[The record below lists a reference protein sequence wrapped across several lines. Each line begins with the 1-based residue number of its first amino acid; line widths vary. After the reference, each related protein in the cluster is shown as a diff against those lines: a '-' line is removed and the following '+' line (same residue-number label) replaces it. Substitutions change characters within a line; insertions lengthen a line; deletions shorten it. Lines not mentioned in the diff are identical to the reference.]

1 MRDAAVTSKSGMA
14 ADWRVTLWAMV
25 AVQIVMSLSFSI
37 LSPVMPLFL
46 PDLGVTDP
54 SSVYFWAGLLASVTS
69 FIGIFSAP
77 VWGRFA
83 DRYGRK
89 VMVLRSCFG
98 IAVFTVLMGV
108 SHSVWQLLAV
118 RAGMGVVAG
127 YNASAIAL
135 VASQTPEQ
143 RLGYALGWLSSG
155 NLLGTLIGPVVG
167 GAIADLTGSYRM
179 PFYWGGAGCFAAF
192 ILCWIIVPER
202 FVRPT
207 EARRTASFGTLF
219 GVLIRSGGLLPV
231 FLVLMLAQFG
241 TRAVEPVVTLYVQD
255 MLGPLPNIA
264 TLGGVA
270 FAITGLAGIAAVPIL
285 GKRSD
290 RIGYRR
296 TLMISLAGA
305 ALFTLPQALALGY
318 GAFVVERFGLGLFG
332 GGILPAANALVG
344 RLAVASHRGFVFGL
358 TASATFMGNSL
369 GPFTGGAVA
378 ATFGIRW
385 VFVVTAAL
393 LLANLLWV
401 WLTVPEPGPAE
412 ALGGKA

>member
-1 MRDAAVTSKSGMA
+1 MRDAAVTSKSGRA
-14 ADWRVTLWAMV
+14 AGWQVTLWAMV
-25 AVQIVMSLSFSI
+25 MVQIVMSLSFSI

-46 PDLGVTDP
+46 PDLGVRDP
-54 SSVYFWAGLLASVTS
+54 SAIDMWAGILASVTS

-77 VWGRFA
+77 VWGRLA

-89 VMVLRSCFG
+89 LMVLRSCFG
-98 IAVFTVLMGV
+98 IAVFTALMGA
-108 SHSVWQLLAV
+108 SGDVWQLFAL
-118 RAGMGVVAG
+118 RAGMGLVAG

-135 VASQTPEQ
+135 VASQVPEQ

-179 PFYWGGAGCFAAF
+179 PFYWGGGGCFAAF
-192 ILCWIIVPER
+192 VLCWIIVPER
-202 FVRPT
+202 FVRPSET
-207 EARRTASFGTLF
+207 RKGASFAAMF
-219 GVLIRSGGLLPV
+219 GVLVRSGGMLPL

-270 FAITGLAGIAAVPIL
+270 FAITGLAGVAAVPIL

-305 ALFTLPQALALGY
+305 ALFTLPQAFSYGY
-318 GAFVVERFGLGLFG
+318 WAFVAERFGLGLFV

-344 RLAVASHRGFVFGL
+344 RLAVASHRGFVYGL

-393 LLANLLWV
+393 LLANLVWV
-401 WLTVPEPGPAE
+401 WLTVPEPGEPAT
-412 ALGGKA
+412 AAGG

>member
-1 MRDAAVTSKSGMA
+1 
-14 ADWRVTLWAMV
+14 MV

-54 SSVYFWAGLLASVTS
+54 SSVYFWAGILASVTS

-89 VMVLRSCFG
+89 LMVLRSCFG

-108 SHSVWQLLAV
+108 SGSVWELLAV

-135 VASQTPEQ
+135 VASQTPEH
-143 RLGYALGWLSSG
+143 RLGTALGWLSSG

-207 EARRTASFGTLF
+207 EARRTASFATMF
-219 GVLIRSGGLLPV
+219 GVLIRSGGLLPLL
-231 FLVLMLAQFG
+231 LVLMLAQFG

-255 MLGPLPNIA
+255 MLGTVPNIA
-264 TLGGVA
+264 TLGGIA
-270 FAITGLAGIAAVPIL
+270 FAITGLAGIAAVPVL

-305 ALFTLPQALALGY
+305 ALFTLPQALGY
-318 GAFVVERFGLGLFG
+318 GYWAFVAERFGLGLFV

-378 ATFGIRW
+378 ATLGIRW

-393 LLANLLWV
+393 LLANLVWV
-401 WLTVPEPGPAE
+401 WLTVPEPGAPETAVD
-412 ALGGKA
+412 A

>member
-1 MRDAAVTSKSGMA
+1 MRDAAATSKSRIA
-14 ADWRVTLWAMV
+14 APWQVTLWAMV
-25 AVQIVMSLSFSI
+25 AVQIVMSLSFSV

-46 PDLGVTDP
+46 PDLGVTDR
-54 SSVYFWAGLLASVTS
+54 SSVDLWAGILASVTS
-69 FIGIFSAP
+69 FIGVFSAP
-77 VWGRFA
+77 VWGRLA
-83 DRYGRK
+83 DSYGRK
-89 VMVLRSCFG
+89 LMVLRSCFG
-98 IAVFTVLMGV
+98 IAVFTALMGV
-108 SHSVWQLLAV
+108 SGSVWQLLAV

-155 NLLGTLIGPVVG
+155 NLLGTLIGPVIG

-179 PFYWGGAGCFAAF
+179 PFYCAGAGCFAAF
-192 ILCWIIVPER
+192 VLCWIIVPER
-202 FVRPT
+202 FTRPT
-207 EARRTASFGTLF
+207 ETRRAASFATMF
-219 GVLIRSGGLLPV
+219 RVLIRSGGLLPL

-241 TRAVEPVVTLYVQD
+241 TRAVEPVVTLYVRD
-255 MLGPLPNIA
+255 MLGSAPNIA
-264 TLGGVA
+264 TLGGIA
-270 FAITGLAGIAAVPIL
+270 FAITGLAGIAAVPVL

-305 ALFTLPQALALGY
+305 ALFTLPQALDLGY
-318 GAFVVERFGLGLFG
+318 GAFVAERFGLGLFV

-358 TASATFMGNSL
+358 TASATFLGNSL

-378 ATFGIRW
+378 ATFGIQW

-393 LLANLLWV
+393 LLANLVWV
-401 WLTVPEPGPAE
+401 WLTVPEPGDPA
-412 ALGGKA
+412 AIAGG

>member
-1 MRDAAVTSKSGMA
+1 MRDAAATSKSGMT

-25 AVQIVMSLSFSI
+25 MVQIVMSLSFSI

-46 PDLGVTDP
+46 PDLGVHDA
-54 SSVYFWAGLLASVTS
+54 SAIDMWAGVLASVTS

-77 VWGRFA
+77 VWGRLA
-83 DRYGRK
+83 DSYGRK
-89 VMVLRSCFG
+89 LMVLRSCFG
-98 IAVFTVLMGV
+98 IAVFTALMGA
-108 SHSVWQLLAV
+108 SGDVWQLFAL

-192 ILCWIIVPER
+192 VLCWIIVPER
-202 FVRPT
+202 FTRPT
-207 EARRTASFGTLF
+207 ETRQAASFATMF
-219 GVLIRSGGLLPV
+219 GVLVRSGGMLPL

-270 FAITGLAGIAAVPIL
+270 FAITGLAGVAAVPIL

-296 TLMISLAGA
+296 TLMICLAGA
-305 ALFTLPQALALGY
+305 ALLTLPQALSLGY
-318 GAFVVERFGLGLFG
+318 GAFVAERFGLGLFV

-393 LLANLLWV
+393 LLANLVWV
-401 WLTVPEPGPAE
+401 WLTVPEPGDPAT
-412 ALGGKA
+412 AAGG

>member
-1 MRDAAVTSKSGMA
+1 MRDAAATSKSGMT

-25 AVQIVMSLSFSI
+25 MVQIVMSLSFSI

-46 PDLGVTDP
+46 PDLGVHDA
-54 SSVYFWAGLLASVTS
+54 SAIDLWAGILASVTS

-77 VWGRFA
+77 VWGRLA
-83 DRYGRK
+83 DSYGRK
-89 VMVLRSCFG
+89 LMVLRSCFG
-98 IAVFTVLMGV
+98 IAVFTALMGA
-108 SHSVWQLLAV
+108 SGSVWQLFAL

-155 NLLGTLIGPVVG
+155 NLLGTLIGPVLG

-179 PFYWGGAGCFAAF
+179 PFYWGGAGCFVAF
-192 ILCWIIVPER
+192 VLCWIIVPER
-202 FVRPT
+202 FTRPT
-207 EARRTASFGTLF
+207 DTRHAASFASMF

-231 FLVLMLAQFG
+231 FLVLILAQFG
-241 TRAVEPVVTLYVQD
+241 TRAVEPVVTLFVQD
-255 MLGPLPNIA
+255 MLGPVPNIA

-270 FAITGLAGIAAVPIL
+270 FAITGLAGIAAVPVL

-305 ALFTLPQALALGY
+305 ALFTLPQALPLGY
-318 GAFVVERFGLGLFG
+318 GAFVAERFGLGLFV

-378 ATFGIRW
+378 ATFGIQW

-393 LLANLLWV
+393 LLANLVWV
-401 WLTVPEPGPAE
+401 WLTVPEPGDPAT
-412 ALGGKA
+412 ADGR

>member
-1 MRDAAVTSKSGMA
+1 MDEAAVTTDSGMA
-14 ADWRVTLWAMV
+14 APWRVTLWAMV

-46 PDLGVTDP
+46 PDLGVHSTSAIDL
-54 SSVYFWAGLLASVTS
+54 WAGILASVTS

-77 VWGRFA
+77 IWGRLA
-83 DRYGRK
+83 DTYGRK
-89 VMVLRSCFG
+89 LMVLRSCFG
-98 IAVFTVLMGV
+98 IAVFTALMGA
-108 SHSVWQLLAV
+108 SGSVWQLLAL

-135 VASQTPEQ
+135 VASQVPER
-143 RLGYALGWLSSG
+143 RLGYSLGWLSSG
-155 NLLGTLIGPVVG
+155 NLLGTLIGPVIG

-192 ILCWIIVPER
+192 VLCWIIVPER
-202 FVRPT
+202 FTRPT
-207 EARRTASFGTLF
+207 NARQTTSFGTMF
-219 GVLIRSGGLLPV
+219 GMLIRSGGLLPL

-255 MLGPLPNIA
+255 MLGPVAHIA
-264 TLGGVA
+264 TLGGIA
-270 FAITGLAGIAAVPIL
+270 FAITGLAGIVAVPFL

-290 RIGYRR
+290 RIGYRL

-305 ALFTLPQALALGY
+305 ALFTLPQALPLGY
-318 GAFVVERFGLGLFG
+318 GAFVVERFGLGLFV

-378 ATFGIRW
+378 ATFGIQW
-385 VFVVTAAL
+385 VFVVTAVL

-401 WLTVPEPGPAE
+401 WLTVPEPGEPMQAVS
-412 ALGGKA
+412 K

>member
-1 MRDAAVTSKSGMA
+1 MDEAAVTTDSGMA
-14 ADWRVTLWAMV
+14 APWRVTLWAMV

-46 PDLGVTDP
+46 PDLGVHSTSAIDL
-54 SSVYFWAGLLASVTS
+54 WAGILASVTS

-77 VWGRFA
+77 IWGRLA
-83 DRYGRK
+83 DTYGRK
-89 VMVLRSCFG
+89 LMVLRSCFG
-98 IAVFTVLMGV
+98 IAVFTALMGA
-108 SHSVWQLLAV
+108 SGSVWQLLAL

-135 VASQTPEQ
+135 VASQVPER
-143 RLGYALGWLSSG
+143 RLGYSLGWLSSG
-155 NLLGTLIGPVVG
+155 NLLGTLIGPVIG

-192 ILCWIIVPER
+192 VLCWIIVPER
-202 FVRPT
+202 FTRPT
-207 EARRTASFGTLF
+207 NARQTTSFGTMF
-219 GVLIRSGGLLPV
+219 GMLIRSGGLLPL

-255 MLGPLPNIA
+255 MLGPVAHIA
-264 TLGGVA
+264 TLGGIA
-270 FAITGLAGIAAVPIL
+270 FAITGLAGIVAVPFL

-290 RIGYRR
+290 RIGYRL

-305 ALFTLPQALALGY
+305 ALFTLPQALPLGY
-318 GAFVVERFGLGLFG
+318 AAFVVERFGLGLFV

-378 ATFGIRW
+378 ATFGIQW
-385 VFVVTAAL
+385 VFVVTAVL

-401 WLTVPEPGPAE
+401 WLTVPEPGEPMQAVS
-412 ALGGKA
+412 K

>member
-1 MRDAAVTSKSGMA
+1 
-14 ADWRVTLWAMV
+14 
-25 AVQIVMSLSFSI
+25 
-37 LSPVMPLFL
+37 
-46 PDLGVTDP
+46 
-54 SSVYFWAGLLASVTS
+54 
-69 FIGIFSAP
+69 
-77 VWGRFA
+77 
-83 DRYGRK
+83 
-89 VMVLRSCFG
+89 
-98 IAVFTVLMGV
+98 VFTVLMGV

-305 ALFTLPQALALGY
+305 ALFTLPQALGLGY
-318 GAFVVERFGLGLFG
+318 GAFVVERFGLGLFV

-401 WLTVPEPGPAE
+401 WLTVPEPGPA
-412 ALGGKA
+412 AA